1 MCRLTRFVALAAL
14 ACGLL
19 IVGTAF
25 AVYPPPVKDEGKFF
39 SKEALEKA
47 DKRIRAI
54 YEKYK
59 KDVILE
65 TATALSA
72 EQSKKMDE
80 DGKNKYFAR
89 LANDRSK
96 AVGLNGVYILIYK
109 KPQHLQI
116 HMDPDTQKKMF
127 TAANR
132 KTLTERLV
140 AKFKDDEF
148 DAGLADGLDAI
159 EAAFKANSGQK

>member
-1 MCRLTRFVALAAL
+1 MFRLPRFVALAAL

-19 IVGTAF
+19 GVGTAF
-25 AVYPPPVKDEGKFF
+25 AVFPPPIKDEGKFF

-47 DKRIRAI
+47 DKKIRSI

-59 KDVILE
+59 KDVIVE
-65 TATALSA
+65 TATALTA
-72 EQSKKMDE
+72 EQSRKMDE

-89 LANDRSK
+89 MANERSK
-96 AVGLNGVYILIYK
+96 GVGLNGVYVLIFK

-132 KTLTERLV
+132 KTLTEKLV

-159 EAAFKANSGQK
+159 EAAFKANSASK